1 MIWFSDTQKWNLA
14 LETDKAGKVITGRKE
29 NLINAIRNGSA
40 VRCVTSDG
48 TYAFP
53 AENIAIDSTSTNVA
67 AQTLNHIGRR
77 IVCVSLYLLT
87 FQISK
92 SRVLMNYLTKKK
104 QKKIRKSRRFYIYN
118 VFNVLTISYSI
129 RSKGKLT
136 CHR

>member
-53 AENIAIDSTSTNVA
+53 GENIAIDSTSTNVA

-92 SRVLMNYLTKKK
+92 SRVLMNHLTKKK
-104 QKKIRKSRRFYIYN
+104 QKKI
-118 VFNVLTISYSI
+118 
-129 RSKGKLT
+129 
-136 CHR
+136 